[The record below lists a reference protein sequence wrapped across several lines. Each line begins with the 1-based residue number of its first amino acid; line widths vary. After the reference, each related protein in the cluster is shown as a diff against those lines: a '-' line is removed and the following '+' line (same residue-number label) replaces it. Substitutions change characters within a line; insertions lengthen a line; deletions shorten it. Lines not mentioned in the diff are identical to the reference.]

1 MCVCHNDDRLDAL
14 DGNPPACTFSK
25 IGCDFEHA
33 LCKPPRV
40 LVVDAVDEAYDF
52 EATQL
57 DHAGAVLQCT
67 HVGRAK
73 VLPRF
78 IRNGPQV
85 RREGADLAV
94 DASFQQHPFAGMD
107 DAIEDRHEERQRERA
122 RFLKNGELCG
132 LHSAPLE
139 LTNWA

>member
-1 MCVCHNDDRLDAL
+1 MV
-14 DGNPPACTFSK
+14 K
-25 IGCDFEHA
+25 IRSDFEHA
-33 LCKPPRV
+33 LCKLPRV
-40 LVVDAVDEAYDF
+40 LVVDAVDEAYDL

-107 DAIEDRHEERQRERA
+107 DAIDGK
-122 RFLKNGELCG
+122 FCGENSMETPALSCK
-132 LHSAPLE
+132 
-139 LTNWA
+139 

>member
-1 MCVCHNDDRLDAL
+1 MRLQ
-14 DGNPPACTFSK
+14 
-25 IGCDFEHA
+25 
-33 LCKPPRV
+33 RR
-40 LVVDAVDEAYDF
+40 
-52 EATQL
+52 
-57 DHAGAVLQCT
+57 T
-67 HVGRAK
+67 HVTVGRAK

-122 RFLKNGELCG
+122 RFLKNGKLCG